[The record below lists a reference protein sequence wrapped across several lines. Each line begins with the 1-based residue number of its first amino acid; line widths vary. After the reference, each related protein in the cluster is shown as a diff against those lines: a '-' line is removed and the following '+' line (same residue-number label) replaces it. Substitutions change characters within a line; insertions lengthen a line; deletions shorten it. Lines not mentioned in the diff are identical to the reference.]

1 MNVSILDTQY
11 ESKEVF
17 ISSSDYKSFI
27 NNEYVF
33 KTNSDTSVSNQYDMR
48 IAIKTAEIPVSFY
61 NINENNNRL
70 KYSVNDVVFDII
82 FDIGNYNVRQFLEQL
97 NTKLQAQSHSA
108 IQLDWDSK
116 FNKIGLNGT
125 QEIKLFKTGS
135 TCFTVLGFTEKDH
148 VSINN
153 VLTSDSL
160 VDIRAIT
167 RIYVHCNLASEHT
180 KDTGIGN
187 KHDILGVVPV
197 TAGSF
202 GTIIYQPM
210 NPLRIKLSNNHFQSF
225 KISFK
230 DENGRYIDFNNM
242 KWQMTIEISFTK
254 KKQGVYTPTTDSSGT
269 TSYSFNSPF
278 SSEIH
283 QLDMERTALLNSFV
297 AQNV

>member
-1 MNVSILDTQY
+1 MNVNILDSPY

-33 KTNSDTSVSNQYDMR
+33 KTNNNTSVSNQYDMR
-48 IAIKTAEIPVSFY
+48 IAIKSSEIPVSFY
-61 NINENNNRL
+61 NINANNNRL
-70 KYSVNDVVFDII
+70 KYSVNDIGFDII
-82 FDIGNYNVRQFLEQL
+82 FDIGNYNVRQFLEHL
-97 NTKLQAQSHSA
+97 NTKLQAQAHSA
-108 IQLDWDSK
+108 IQLSWDSK
-116 FNKIGLNGT
+116 FNKIGMNGT

-135 TCFTVLGFTEKDH
+135 TCFTLLGFTEKDH
-148 VSINN
+148 TSVGN

-187 KHDILGVVPV
+187 KHDILAVIPV

-210 NPLRIKLSNNHFQSF
+210 NPLKIKLSNNHFQSF
-225 KISFK
+225 KITFK
-230 DENGRYIDFNNM
+230 DENGKFIDFNNM
-242 KWQMTIEISFTK
+242 KWNMTIEISFTK
-254 KKQGVYTPTTDSSGT
+254 KKTGVYTQSTDSSGN

-283 QLDMERTALLNSFV
+283 QLDIDRQNMIQQFI